1 LSSEKNG
8 HSNGHSN
15 GQQQAAAVDLQR
27 KRSAFLQQQLANAER
42 PARMV
47 GLFTS
52 KAMKPHEV
60 ERLVDVCLRAMRE
73 EDQGASLTLSP
84 LGNPSPAEL
93 ELQRT
98 WKLSVVEYTDATP
111 HDCLIQLFAMDDP
124 QSSHHALLG
133 HLSAMDEEM
142 GRATR
147 ESVQDALT
155 YLTVS
160 SGRLDDKNRIH
171 PYENVVALFTSALNA
186 LIVDPAAAM
195 VTMDP
200 GEWADAMEMSL
211 ELESGMKL
219 LRR

>member
-1 LSSEKNG
+1 MSG
-8 HSNGHSN
+8 SNGNQN
-15 GQQQAAAVDLQR
+15 GKQPATAQSVDLAK
-27 KRSAFLQQQLANAER
+27 KRSDFLLHQLAKAER

-47 GLFTS
+47 GLFTA
-52 KAMKPHEV
+52 KEMQPHEV
-60 ERLVDVCLRAMRE
+60 ERLDDACRRAMRE
-73 EDQGASLTLSP
+73 EDQGAGLTLEP

-98 WKLSVVEYTDATP
+98 WKVTVVETSDAPP
-111 HDCLIQLFAMDDP
+111 HDCLVQLFAMDDP
-124 QSSHHALLG
+124 ASPHHGLLG
-133 HLSAMDEEM
+133 HLTSMDEEM

-147 ESVQDALT
+147 ESVQPAKT

-171 PYENVVALFTSALNA
+171 PYENLVSLFASALNA

-211 ELESGMKL
+211 ELEGGMKL